1 MRKKSGLIVLLAAM
15 IFSSCKD
22 EKKGSSEISVDKQTT
37 TGAPDSEKTP
47 AVTDEK
53 EKALAG
59 KVEKYPDSLVLTENL
74 IQYYRENGNYDR
86 ARNLVAQALKKDSN
100 NARLY
105 DIQATLAYEDQD
117 TSMAIQA
124 FEKAIARYP
133 EPEYVIAL
141 ATLYAQKKNPKA
153 LELADAL
160 IHGSKANAD
169 KEALFIKGLYYSSIG
184 EKQKSLGFF
193 DQSLKLS
200 YTFMEAYRE
209 KALSLYSLGK
219 YEQALDVMD
228 KALTIQNTWDE
239 GYFFSGMILEK
250 MGKKEDAIASYQNAL
265 TISPDYIEARDAL
278 AKLGVH

>member
-1 MRKKSGLIVLLAAM
+1 MEKKSGLVFLLAV
-15 IFSSCKD
+15 IFFFSCND
-22 EKKGSSEISVDKQTT
+22 EKKEPGNNTADKQTET
-37 TGAPDSEKTP
+37 SIIDSGKASTVSD
-47 AVTDEK
+47 AK
-53 EKALAG
+53 EETLLNNA
-59 KVEKYPDSLVLTENL
+59 EKYPDSMVLKENL

-86 ARNLVAQALKKDSN
+86 ARNLVAQALKKDSS

-117 TSMAIQA
+117 TTLAIYS
-124 FEKAIARYP
+124 FEKAIAIYP

-184 EKQKSLGFF
+184 EKQKSISFF

-209 KALSLYSLGK
+209 KALSLYALGK

-265 TISPDYIEARDAL
+265 TISPDYVEARDAL